1 MRKRPFFEINND
13 TMNEKTNPNN
23 PKDQNP
29 NNPKD
34 QNLKNPKDQ
43 KPKDQKPKD
52 QNPNNPKDQNP
63 NDETLKKKCRYCKNI
78 SHNIFDP
85 QYGHTCCDVCGIV
98 NEYMLDDTVEW
109 KIKTD
114 GFIHNQ
120 EQTHC
125 NAVDELLPKL
135 SLSTRI
141 TPCYGSKSYNQDFRI
156 AKLNQWYSG
165 DPIERAIH
173 TDFDYIDGF
182 SHAFSE
188 PVLYMAKVLFKEF
201 YIANSDRSKEFLLK
215 RDCLRGDSRKGLIG
229 ICLYFALK
237 IHSIHYSKNN
247 IATILDINVL
257 KIRKARPV
265 FLTVLQDKIVNI
277 ESWNQSIAKICNVK
291 DFIIT
296 YQKVLRVP
304 SHVQKYA
311 MMFYKYL
318 KPTRLLG
325 SKQPQSIAALSMWV
339 VLGHLNSKIYLNDI
353 VAKCEISMATLK
365 NSYKSIEPHIR
376 ESMLYVL
383 VHYVCEKLNI
393 SNGVTI
399 LKIFHLSYTF
409 DTVLLLHF
417 SELFKIQ
424 EIIALAIYTFCTLKK
439 IYLTNIDELF
449 KICGNVQEKKLI
461 KIWKYMAPYKQDI
474 IASIL
479 E

>member
-1 MRKRPFFEINND
+1 MRKRQLSNNELSNNKSRS
-13 TMNEKTNPNN
+13 NEPQNNELPNN
-23 PKDQNP
+23 QSNI
-29 NNPKD
+29 
-34 QNLKNPKDQ
+34 
-43 KPKDQKPKD
+43 
-52 QNPNNPKDQNP
+52 
-63 NDETLKKKCRYCKNI
+63 KKCRYCEHVSEDI
-78 SHNIFDP
+78 YDP
-85 QYGHTCCDVCGIV
+85 QYGHTCCNICGIV
-98 NEYMLDDTVEW
+98 NGHTLDDTVEW
-109 KIKTD
+109 KTKTD

-125 NAVDELLPKL
+125 NAIDDLLPKL

-141 TPCYGSKSYNQDFRI
+141 APCYGSKSYNQDFRI

-173 TDFDYIDGF
+173 TDFEYIDGF

-188 PVLYMAKVLFKEF
+188 PVLHMTKVLFKEF
-201 YIANSDRSKEFLLK
+201 YIANSDRSKELLLK

-237 IHSIHYSKNN
+237 IHSIHYSKDY
-247 IATILDINVL
+247 IASILDINVL
-257 KIRKARPV
+257 KIRKARPI

-296 YQKVLRVP
+296 YQKILQVP

-339 VLGHLNSKIYLNDI
+339 VLGHLNSNIYLNDI
-353 VAKCEISMATLK
+353 VTKCGISMATLK
-365 NSYKSIEPHIR
+365 NSYKSVEPHIR
-376 ESMLYVL
+376 ETMLYVL

-393 SNGVTI
+393 LNGITI
-399 LKIFHLSYTF
+399 LKIFHLSYTIDF
-409 DTVLLLHF
+409 ILSSTN
-417 SELFKIQ
+417 SFKIQ
-424 EIIALAIYTFCTLKK
+424 EIIALSIFTFCTLKN
-439 IYLTNIDELF
+439 IHLFNFPSTHISSTNINSTNVPLSNISSTNINSTNINELF

-461 KIWKYMAPYKQDI
+461 QLWTKYIAPYKQDI
-474 IASIL
+474 ISTIL
-479 E
+479 D